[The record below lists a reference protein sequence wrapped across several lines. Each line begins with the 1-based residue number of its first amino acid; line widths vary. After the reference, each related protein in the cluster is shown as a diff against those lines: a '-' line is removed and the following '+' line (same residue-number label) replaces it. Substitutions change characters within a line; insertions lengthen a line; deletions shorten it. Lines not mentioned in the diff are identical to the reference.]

1 MIVDPEA
8 QSSGLHLEVRGFL
21 GWLVFALFLAI
32 PVVAIVLITRIAR
45 RNPSRFR
52 RQLGH
57 RRLGDRLF
65 RVGVVVAGLGVLA
78 AVTGIV
84 VDLVNPGV
92 SDDAAEIA
100 AVLGILVALI
110 GGVITGIG
118 GAIAVRAGW
127 VGLATMAAADVWIF
141 YGMVIVSIEEP
152 DAVQG
157 LLLLAFAIH
166 SICSL
171 VAARWSF
178 RARHLGAIE
187 RAKAGEAGRTVGA
200 VWVFLVA
207 YSTLTML
214 REESGIFDSTAGSA
228 VTAALTL
235 GALAAT
241 MGSGFTKYTEAMNAP
256 LPAELVE
263 VEYAA
268 ESPADRDANEG

>member
-1 MIVDPEA
+1 MLNGAEEPSSCLLLEA
-8 QSSGLHLEVRGFL
+8 RGFVD
-21 GWLVFALFLAI
+21 WLIFALLLAI

-45 RNPSRFR
+45 RNPSRFL

-84 VDLVNPGV
+84 VDLVNPGGCE
-92 SDDAAEIA
+92 DAAGIA
-100 AVLGILVALI
+100 AVLGILFALI

-141 YGMVIVSIEEP
+141 YVMVIVSIEEP

-207 YSTLTML
+207 YSTLTHAPRRERHL
-214 REESGIFDSTAGSA
+214 RQH
-228 VTAALTL
+228 
-235 GALAAT
+235 
-241 MGSGFTKYTEAMNAP
+241 SGFSGDGGPDTRRARGDDGQRLHQVHRGDERPPPGRAGRGRIHP
-256 LPAELVE
+256 GDP
-263 VEYAA
+263 
-268 ESPADRDANEG
+268 R